1 MKNIALLLLFAL
13 PAQAADPSPL
23 AFSGRIQNE
32 ALAEEAIDL
41 LHCLADELGLPWEL
55 NEEADSAYALRLE
68 EKNGGLEGV
77 FQSPAGKKEIR
88 LGKGEANK
96 ICAGLT
102 DAEEK
107 VAAAPDF
114 PAENWDPEESKP
126 RWLWIAAGAALLAGG
141 FLLWKSQPDHRSFT
155 MQ

>member
-1 MKNIALLLLFAL
+1 MKIAALLLLIAL
-13 PAQAADPSPL
+13 PARAADPL

-41 LHCLADELGLPWEL
+41 LHCLADGLELPWEL
-55 NEEADSAYALRLE
+55 SEDTKAVYALRLE
-68 EKNGGLEGV
+68 EKGAQLEGF

-102 DAEEK
+102 ETEEQP
-107 VAAAPDF
+107 VALPGL
-114 PAENWDPEESKP
+114 PAENWEPEKP
-126 RWLWIAAGAALLAGG
+126 KPKWLWIAAGAALLAGG
-141 FLLWKSQPDHRSFT
+141 FLWWNSRPDHRAFK
-155 MQ
+155 ME